1 MIKNITYNKQLATNK
16 QKKNCMI
23 ECDFLFDVSIIILHI
38 NRLVDVGRL
47 RLLLINIS
55 GLVMKLYVQ

>member
-1 MIKNITYNKQLATNK
+1 
-16 QKKNCMI
+16 MI
-23 ECDFLFDVSIIILHI
+23 ECDFLFDVSMIILHI